1 MEFLV
6 YGSLA
11 DCKLLE
17 TGILK
22 RYSGKR
28 EHVNHEWVYDVD
40 KENIIS
46 GTMTLLK
53 FLGIKYEKEE
63 DIEKYNVEIG

>member
-1 MEFLV
+1 M
-6 YGSLA
+6 A

-22 RYSGKR
+22 RYEGKR
-28 EHVNHEWVYDVD
+28 EHKNHEWVYDVD
-40 KENIIS
+40 KVIIMS
-46 GTMTLLK
+46 GAMTLLK

-63 DIEKYNVEIG
+63 DIEKYNVDIG